1 MAYHY
6 EKSTGD
12 LVIDGWEKGIGTSPH
27 KGLGNIQNANIST
40 ETGEVMASFGR
51 VQQTDAGDTSTN
63 HTLTGVASDLIFTN
77 YAVKAGMWINVTAST
92 ITNLGTGNYYVIG
105 SAAGVIALSTYYNS
119 ARISNFGS
127 TGSAT
132 FHLMRSFGQP
142 IAAATETYQTSNSTQ
157 YRYYVLDSQGLVWVR
172 DTNVN
177 DAITNPTINFW
188 ALPDFSINYFGSETA
203 PSGIA
208 ILNGFLHVFS
218 GKTIWTK
225 STSILGDTTST
236 STNWVS
242 FASGLMLSSATTT
255 NPHFAYVGHQ
265 GSLYYTD
272 GNFIGKIFPNTSLLS
287 STTNT
292 QSYATYTHSSAS
304 SGKIGTL
311 ATLIGGSVPYSGGT
325 RIPASFFASPDG
337 TLPAALSASTIYYI
351 DYSPGNGTFKVY
363 AAITGDTDLDLDID
377 TSATGTQYF
386 NTYQP
391 QTAGG
396 EATITFTQER
406 LNLPFFE
413 ISQSMT
419 EIGNLVMVG
428 TKGNTIYPWDQVSST
443 PGDLIPLPEN
453 NTVYM
458 ITVNNMAYVFAGNK
472 GNIYVTNGSTASLV
486 ISVPD
491 YCAGI
496 PGTTGS
502 YIEPYFT
509 WGGAAYIR
517 GRVYFS
523 ILDQTSAKAG
533 NCGGIWS
540 FVPTQNFY
548 IEQDFGL
555 ALRLENQNSYGT
567 YSGVA
572 TVILSSQTQNA
583 ISPQYWSGWYSSTSS
598 PAYGI
603 DFTDT
608 KPDTAATVETDLIPT
623 GTQLDKKTF
632 KQIEYKLSA
641 PLVSTDA
648 VAISW
653 RVDGVSSYT
662 ALTNVQQDSA
672 TALSGYFPANFE
684 KGQWLQL
691 KITLT
696 PVASSSS
703 SFVRL
708 KEVRVR

>member
-6 EKSTGD
+6 EKDTGD
-12 LVIDGWEKGIGTSPH
+12 LVIDGWEKGIAVSPT
-27 KGLGNIQNANIST
+27 KGIANIQNANIST
-40 ETGEVMASFGR
+40 ESGEILASYGR
-51 VQQTDAGDTSTN
+51 VQQSQAGNTSTN
-63 HTLTGVASDLIFTN
+63 HTLSPDDSTHLFSDIAVTNGV
-77 YAVKAGMWINVTAST
+77 WINVSAST
-92 ITNLGTGNYYVIG
+92 ISGLSTGNYYIRDSQNSTNG
-105 SAAGVIALSTYYNS
+105 SLQVCPYYRAS
-119 ARISNFGS
+119 PSSGFGA
-127 TGSAT
+127 TGTAT
-132 FHLMRSFGQP
+132 FNFIRVMGQP
-142 IAAATETYQTSNSTQ
+142 VASAVEPYNNGTQQ
-157 YRYYVLDSQGLVWVR
+157 YRYYILDNLGLVWVY
-172 DTNVN
+172 DTAMVSA
-177 DAITNPTINFW
+177 DATGTILWF
-188 ALPDFSINYFGSETA
+188 LPDFAINYFGSETA

-225 STSILGDTTST
+225 STSLLGDTTST

-265 GSLYYTD
+265 GSAYYTD
-272 GNFIGKIFPNTSLLS
+272 GNFIGKIFPNTSLLT

-292 QSYATYTHSSAS
+292 QSYATWTHSSAS
-304 SGKIGTL
+304 SGKVGTL
-311 ATLIGGSVPYSGGT
+311 ATLIGGSVPYSGGV
-325 RIPASFFASPDG
+325 RIPASFFCSYGGA
-337 TLPAALSASTIYYI
+337 LPAALSAATIYYI
-351 DYSPGNGTFKVY
+351 DYSPSGGTFNVY
-363 AAITGDTDLDLDID
+363 TAITGGTDLDID
-377 TSATGTQYF
+377 TSASGTQYF

-413 ISQSMT
+413 TAQSMT

-428 TKGNTIYPWDQVSST
+428 TKSNTIYPWDQVGLV
-443 PGDLIPLPEN
+443 PFDLIPLPEN
-453 NTVYM
+453 NSTYM
-458 ITVNNMAYVFAGNK
+458 ITVNNMAYIFAGNK

-496 PGTTGS
+496 AGTQSS
-502 YIEPYFT
+502 YVEPYFV

-540 FVPTQNFY
+540 FVPTQNFF
-548 IEQDFGL
+548 IGQDFGL

-572 TVILSSQTQNA
+572 PVIIASQTQNA
-583 ISPQYWSGWYSSTSS
+583 SSPQYWAAWYSSTSS
-598 PAYGI
+598 PTYGI

-608 KPDTAATVETDLIPT
+608 KPNSNATIETDLIPT
-623 GTQLDKKTF
+623 GTQLAKKTF
-632 KQIEYKLSA
+632 KQIEYKLTA
-641 PLVSTDA
+641 PLASGDSVS
-648 VAISW
+648 ISA
-653 RVDGVSSYT
+653 RADSTSAFT
-662 ALTNVQQDSA
+662 ALTSVQRDSA
-672 TALSGYFPANFE
+672 TSLSGYFVANFE

-696 PVASSSS
+696 PLSSSSS

-708 KEVRVR
+708 KEIRVR